1 MARPPVR
8 PVRQQKILRQGW
20 AVYSV
25 QDQIFE
31 IPERYELLGCIGKGA
46 FGTVVSARSRE
57 GRVAIKKISIRE
69 DNILEVKRLVR
80 EVCLLRHFDH
90 ENIIGLK
97 DILEPSY
104 EGKFEEIYIVSD
116 LMDTDL
122 HQIIRS
128 SQPLSGEHIQFF
140 LYQLLRGL
148 KPIHCAR
155 VLHRDL
161 KPSNVVINSNCDL
174 KICDFGLAREQD
186 LENDMT
192 DYVATRWYRAPE
204 LLMQWREYS
213 GAVDVWSVGCIFAEL
228 LLRKPL
234 FPGKNYLDQLHLIM
248 DVVGTPS
255 SRDIEGIGSEKARN
269 YLRQL
274 QPKRERRNF
283 CKIFPAASDN
293 AIDLLERMLQFNPF
307 SRVTVLEALEHPYF
321 AQMHDPADEPGA
333 QVFTFDMDL
342 ADENLTVMDL
352 KEVLFQQMLAFHPE
366 YRTLRWNLGSTCT
379 GDGVGD
385 DRVAHS
391 APRMDP
397 HCPTAAVA

>member
-161 KPSNVVINSNCDL
+161 VIKLRCCHSKPFRYYLNPKLLSSVLNTR
-174 KICDFGLAREQD
+174 ARK
-186 LENDMT
+186 
-192 DYVATRWYRAPE
+192 RWA
-204 LLMQWREYS
+204 QAN
-213 GAVDVWSVGCIFAEL
+213 GKAGGTFVCI
-228 LLRKPL
+228 
-234 FPGKNYLDQLHLIM
+234 
-248 DVVGTPS
+248 S
-255 SRDIEGIGSEKARN
+255 
-269 YLRQL
+269 
-274 QPKRERRNF
+274 
-283 CKIFPAASDN
+283 
-293 AIDLLERMLQFNPF
+293 
-307 SRVTVLEALEHPYF
+307 
-321 AQMHDPADEPGA
+321 
-333 QVFTFDMDL
+333 
-342 ADENLTVMDL
+342 
-352 KEVLFQQMLAFHPE
+352 
-366 YRTLRWNLGSTCT
+366 LGS
-379 GDGVGD
+379 
-385 DRVAHS
+385 
-391 APRMDP
+391 M
-397 HCPTAAVA
+397 